1 MNFPPGTSQR
11 YSHTDNVIL
20 GQVIQRA
27 TGQSMKDLYDK
38 NILGPTGMADTQ
50 FPDSQ
55 EIQSPALHAFT
66 MDRKIYEDCTY

>member
-27 TGQSMKDLYDK
+27 TGQSMKELYDR
-38 NILGPTGMADTQ
+38 ISLVRWA
-50 FPDSQ
+50 
-55 EIQSPALHAFT
+55 
-66 MDRKIYEDCTY
+66 